1 MLISLRV
8 KQRAVID
15 RIGQVSRTIRM
26 EKNVLVFELQM
37 EHERF
42 LLNYSVHLDY
52 SVFVPEGTEKKIYN
66 SLRCEQHTYLHLIK
80 RNQLLGIPQK
90 TGSLSS

>member
-8 KQRAVID
+8 KQRSVID

-42 LLNYSVHLDY
+42 LLNYSV
-52 SVFVPEGTEKKIYN
+52 P
-66 SLRCEQHTYLHLIK
+66 
-80 RNQLLGIPQK
+80 
-90 TGSLSS
+90 

>member
-15 RIGQVSRTIRM
+15 RVGQVSRTIRM

-52 SVFVPEGTEKKIYN
+52 SVFIPEGTEKKYTTASGVSNTPIYI
-66 SLRCEQHTYLHLIK
+66 SLR
-80 RNQLLGIPQK
+80 
-90 TGSLSS
+90 